1 MLERSSFSVDCT
13 GPGEDAL
20 MSTDLQL
27 LEALA
32 AAVYVTDADGRITF
46 YNQAAAD
53 LWGHRPALGSLW
65 CGSWRIYHPDGRHMP
80 HDECPMALTLKEGR
94 PIRGREAIL
103 ERPDGSRTAFRPFPT
118 PLRDETGRITGAINM
133 LVDVSDRHRAATE
146 SERLAAIVSS
156 SDDAIISKTLDGRI
170 TTWNAGAT
178 RIFGYEAEEMIGQ
191 PITRIIPP
199 DRLQEE
205 KDILA
210 RLSAGERIEHYETRR
225 VAKDGRLID
234 ISLTVSPLRD
244 WTGKVV
250 GASKVARDITE
261 RRRAEEVQELLVNEL
276 NHRIKNTLATVQ
288 ALATQT
294 FRRTNNPAEF
304 VKNFNGRIDSLS
316 RAHRLLTASSF
327 QSADVAQLIRDQ
339 SLVGSG
345 DESRISLSGPSVML
359 DAQAALHLA
368 LVLHELGTN
377 ARKYGSLSVSTGKV
391 SIAWEMRTNGKR
403 ELLVTWRETGGPA
416 VKAPSAQGFGTT
428 LIHQSLRAHGGE
440 ATIRYAEDGVTCT
453 LRFPLAEMAQSLT
466 QAKPEA
472 AGMGRT
478 HRTESGRSR
487 LTGKRVLLV
496 EDEALLSMVLV
507 DYLTE
512 AGCVVVGPAH
522 TVDKAAALINE
533 ATFDAALLDVNLSGR
548 TSQDLALALTQKGV
562 PFAFVTGYGRE
573 GLPTTFRQALM
584 VEKPFTESL
593 VLGAVEQL
601 LNKTG
606 NISSLQSR
614 RSDAF

>member
-1 MLERSSFSVDCT
+1 
-13 GPGEDAL
+13 
-20 MSTDLQL
+20 
-27 LEALA
+27 
-32 AAVYVTDADGRITF
+32 
-46 YNQAAAD
+46 
-53 LWGHRPALGSLW
+53 
-65 CGSWRIYHPDGRHMP
+65 
-80 HDECPMALTLKEGR
+80 MALTLKQGR

-103 ERPDGSRTAFRPFPT
+103 ERPDGSRVPFRPFPT
-118 PLRDETGRITGAINM
+118 PLRDAAGQITGAVNM
-133 LVDVSDRHRAATE
+133 LVDLSDRNRAETE
-146 SERLAAIVSS
+146 SEQLAAIVSS

-170 TTWNAGAT
+170 VTWNAGAT
-178 RIFGYEAEEMIGQ
+178 RIFGYGAEEMIGQ
-191 PITRIIPP
+191 PILKLIPP
-199 DRLQEE
+199 DRHQEE
-205 KDILA
+205 KDILTRLA
-210 RLSAGERIEHYETRR
+210 RGERIEHYETQR
-225 VAKDGRLID
+225 VTKDGQRVD

-244 WTGKVV
+244 RSGKVV

-261 RRRAEEVQELLVNEL
+261 RRRAEEMQLLLVNEL

-288 ALATQT
+288 ALASQT
-294 FRRTNNPAEF
+294 FRRTTNPAEF
-304 VKNFNGRIDSLS
+304 VSSFNGRIDSLA

-327 QSADVAQLIRDQ
+327 QSADVSQLIRDQ

-377 ARKYGSLSVSTGKV
+377 ARKYGSLSVPAGRV
-391 SIAWEMRTNGKR
+391 SVAWEMRTNGKR
-403 ELLVTWRETGGPA
+403 ELMVTWRETGGPA

-440 ATIRYAEDGVTCT
+440 ASIRYAEDGVTCT
-453 LRFPLAEMAQSLT
+453 LRFPLAEIAPSIVP
-466 QAKPEA
+466 ARPEA
-472 AGMGRT
+472 ASLSRIA
-478 HRTESGRSR
+478 RTESGLSR

-606 NISSLQSR
+606 NISPLQSR

>member
-1 MLERSSFSVDCT
+1 
-13 GPGEDAL
+13 

-53 LWGHRPALGSLW
+53 LWGHRPAPGSLW
-65 CGSWRIYHPDGRHMP
+65 CGSWRLYHPDGRPMP
-80 HDECPMALTLKEGR
+80 HEECPMALTLKEGR
-94 PIRGREAIL
+94 PIRGQEAIL
-103 ERPDGSRTAFRPFPT
+103 ERPDGSRTPFLPFPT
-118 PLRDETGRITGAINM
+118 PLRDATGRITGAINM
-133 LVDVSDRHRAATE
+133 LVDLSDRNRADTE
-146 SERLAAIVSS
+146 SEQLAAIVSS

-199 DRLQEE
+199 DRHQEE

-210 RLSAGERIEHYETRR
+210 RLARGERIEHYETQR
-225 VAKDGRLID
+225 VTKDGRRVE

-261 RRRAEEVQELLVNEL
+261 RRRAEETQQLLVNEL

-288 ALATQT
+288 ALASQT
-294 FRRTNNPAEF
+294 FRRTTNPAEF
-304 VKNFNGRIDSLS
+304 VPSFNGRIDSLA

-327 QSADVAQLIRDQ
+327 QSADVSQLMRDQ
-339 SLVGSG
+339 LLVGSG

-377 ARKYGSLSVSTGKV
+377 ARKYGSLSISTGRV

-403 ELLVTWRETGGPA
+403 DLFVTWRETGGPA
-416 VKAPSAQGFGTT
+416 VKAPSAQGFGTM
-428 LIHQSLRAHGGE
+428 LIQQSMRAHGGD
-440 ATIRYAEDGVTCT
+440 ASISYAEDGVTCT
-453 LRFPLAEMAQSLT
+453 LRLPLSDIALSALPP
-466 QAKPEA
+466 KPEIAGLGLVSKA
-472 AGMGRT
+472 APV
-478 HRTESGRSR
+478 RSR

-496 EDEALLSMVLV
+496 EDEALLAMVLV

-512 AGCVVVGPAH
+512 AGCVVVGPAY
-522 TVDKAAALINE
+522 TIEKATAMINE

-573 GLPTTFRQALM
+573 GLPTTFRQAMM
-584 VEKPFTESL
+584 VEKPFTQNL
-593 VLGAVEQL
+593 VLGALEQL

-606 NISSLQSR
+606 NISQLQSR
-614 RSDAF
+614 RSEAL

>member
-1 MLERSSFSVDCT
+1 
-13 GPGEDAL
+13 
-20 MSTDLQL
+20 MSTDSQL

-32 AAVYVTDADGRITF
+32 AAVYVTDAEGRITF

-80 HDECPMALTLKEGR
+80 HEECPMALTLKEGR

-133 LVDVSDRHRAATE
+133 LVDVSDRHRAETE

-156 SDDAIISKTLDGRI
+156 SDDAIISKTLDGRV

-191 PITRIIPP
+191 PITRIIPQ
-199 DRLQEE
+199 DRLEEE

-225 VAKDGRLID
+225 VTKDGREID

-288 ALATQT
+288 ALASQT

-304 VKNFNGRIDSLS
+304 VKSFNGRIDSLS

-339 SLVGSG
+339 SMVGSG

-377 ARKYGSLSVSTGKV
+377 ARKYGSLSISTGKV

-403 ELLVTWRETGGPA
+403 ELIVTWRETGGPA

-453 LRFPLAEMAQSLT
+453 LRFPLSEMAQSLI
-466 QAKPEA
+466 QAKPEP

-478 HRTESGRSR
+478 TRTGSGRSR

-522 TVDKAAALINE
+522 SVDKAAALIKE

-548 TSQDLALALTQKGV
+548 SSQDLALALTQKGV